1 MADNTD
7 PEEVLK
13 YIKQL
18 NVEPLYPLVA
28 RLLSCPPTA
37 EAIQVYS
44 NKYPDKYWQAVT
56 MAMRL
61 IGFNKDAP
69 GTQNN
74 YFMVI
79 QGMSDSELRQL
90 NEKLEGE
97 RRALMEKTV
106 EGEIEDGTNTKDH

>member
-28 RLLSCPPTA
+28 RLLSCSPTA
-37 EAIQVYS
+37 DAIQVHA
-44 NKYPDKYWQAVT
+44 NKYPDRYWQAVT

-61 IGFNKDAP
+61 VGYHKDAP
-69 GTQNN
+69 AVQNN
-74 YFMVI
+74 MFVVI

-90 NEKLEGE
+90 NQKLELE
-97 RRALMEKTV
+97 RKQLMEQTV
-106 EGEIEDGTNTKDH
+106 EGEIEDGHKTDVA